1 MASIFPS
8 LSVVDGR
15 ALHHLRPDRSERGAV
30 FFEFTLVLPLFL
42 ALILGIYTGGLAYTN
57 KIALVDAVRE
67 GARYGA
73 SLPTGNAPGAVAT
86 WQATVRDRVVAASG
100 GALTAADVCVA
111 FVLPTAISSTT
122 TTAIANWHCG
132 VGDPSGAINE
142 PLVHLVKVSATKP
155 ATLEFFL
162 YSKSTVLRASAV
174 ARFERD
180 TG

>member
-1 MASIFPS
+1 MASLFRS
-8 LSVVDGR
+8 LCVVAGR
-15 ALHHLRPDRSERGAV
+15 ADRSERGAV
-30 FFEFTLVLPLFL
+30 FFEFTLVLPLL
-42 ALILGIYTGGLAYTN
+42 LSLVLGVYTGGMAYTN

-73 SLPTGNAPGAVAT
+73 SLPTGNAVNAVST
-86 WQATVRDRVVAASG
+86 WQASVRDRVVASSG

-111 FVLPTAISSTT
+111 FVLPTVVSVSTT
-122 TTAIANWHCG
+122 TTIANWDCG

-142 PLVHLVKVSATKP
+142 PLVHLVKVSASRP
-155 ATLEFFL
+155 AKMEFFL
-162 YSKSTVLRASAV
+162 FSKSTVLRASAV